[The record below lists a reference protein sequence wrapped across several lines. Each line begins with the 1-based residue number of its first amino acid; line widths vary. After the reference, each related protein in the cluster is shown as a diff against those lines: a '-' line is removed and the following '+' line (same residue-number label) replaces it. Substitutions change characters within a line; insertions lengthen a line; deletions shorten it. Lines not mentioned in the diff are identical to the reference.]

1 MSNTLQVPNQIVET
15 INPNRKSKASKNGY
29 RRPPSDIRNR
39 SNRRGSYYRGDVT
52 ESDRE
57 QSDVDSEVDE
67 REPSGRRKIEDKNE
81 VDRRNGAP
89 TSDNEDSRRA
99 ETIGIGVS
107 RLKGANGVR
116 LERLKSYKDATSEA
130 EEEYQSDSRPK
141 ATRRIAPI
149 FNGVVDPKKEKE
161 EPKVAG
167 DDDDIV
173 PEKQKLVH
181 TVINRV
187 SLDIRTLLNY

>member
-39 SNRRGSYYRGDVT
+39 SNRRDSYYRGDVT

-81 VDRRNGAP
+81 ADQRNGAP